1 MVLNNAVNACCPA
14 ALPTLRNCEGFA
26 PAVQHRSVA
35 DVEELAASYE
45 RKLIEVSV
53 FHSVVLNYIFI
64 IAFSMRFYSFGLVY
78 AVYFNKRSH
87 MRFDLKW

>member
-1 MVLNNAVNACCPA
+1 MQCNACCPV
-14 ALPTLRNCEGFA
+14 ALSTLRNCEGSA

-53 FHSVVLNYIFI
+53 FHKMILNSTFI
-64 IAFSMRFYSFGLVY
+64 IAFLDDILLIWPSLYSSVNDHMHFGL
-78 AVYFNKRSH
+78 
-87 MRFDLKW
+87 KW